1 MCTETK
7 QLYNLLQHSEALY
20 GRGHHRWHGERRGK
34 WDRPVVGRA
43 ASTASS
49 SRPKPPKPAANWQG
63 GHHLQQQISA
73 TSQFDGQLTC
83 PMAGNRPPK
92 KPDRHSSFVAI
103 LFWPFPAVTATP
115 KLKFEPNEQT
125 ENNEGPEFDL
135 INFLINNNNLYSNY
149 SPPGRSQTRA
159 L

>member
-1 MCTETK
+1 MRFAAEAPLHTTQHSALSARGGEGQLRPHLLSEASNLKVHICTETK

-92 KPDRHSSFVAI
+92 TPDRHSSFVAI
-103 LFWPFPAVTATP
+103 LFELT
-115 KLKFEPNEQT
+115 
-125 ENNEGPEFDL
+125 
-135 INFLINNNNLYSNY
+135 NFLSKI
-149 SPPGRSQTRA
+149 R
-159 L
+159 

>member
-1 MCTETK
+1 MARRYGRTCCWKPPRCMSECTETK

-92 KPDRHSSFVAI
+92 TPDRHSSFVAI
-103 LFWPFPAVTATP
+103 LFWPFPAVTATR
-115 KLKFEPNEQT
+115 KLEFEPNEQT
-125 ENNEGPEFDL
+125 EKC
-135 INFLINNNNLYSNY
+135 
-149 SPPGRSQTRA
+149 
-159 L
+159 